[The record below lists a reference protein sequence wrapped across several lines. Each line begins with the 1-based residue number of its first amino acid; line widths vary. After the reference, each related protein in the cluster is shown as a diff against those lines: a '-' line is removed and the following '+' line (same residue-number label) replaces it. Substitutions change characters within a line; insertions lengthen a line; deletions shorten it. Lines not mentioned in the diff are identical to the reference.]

1 MGIIIKIIIVII
13 IIAYLFHFL
22 IDWVVF
28 VSSLIMGI
36 IAALVAQTH
45 YQKKFAHTHLVYHP
59 STQLICTMTKITEHS
74 RKIF

>member
-36 IAALVAQTH
+36 IAVLVAQTH
-45 YQKKFAHTHLVYHP
+45 YQK
-59 STQLICTMTKITEHS
+59 
-74 RKIF
+74 